1 MDKLVRV
8 HFNQVKFGV
17 YIYILHIYIAVN
29 VVHNYFTQ
37 YMSTITWTTELDL
50 RNNDNKDDDYDD
62 DDDDNAA
69 DDDDDDDDND
79 NKCSVKYMLRIFCLW
94 YVTCVFKVD
103 IMHILHNLYH

>member
-1 MDKLVRV
+1 
-8 HFNQVKFGV
+8 
-17 YIYILHIYIAVN
+17 
-29 VVHNYFTQ
+29 
-37 YMSTITWTTELDL
+37 MSTITWTTELDL

-79 NKCSVKYMLRIFCLW
+79 NKCSVKYMFRIFCLW